1 MKGKGRGRRELFD
14 RLKRF
19 EQRACLALSLH
30 ITREF
35 GIRAICYANY
45 RLAQV
50 GEVTISLPDQSC
62 SEGMVP
68 YPERAN

>member
-1 MKGKGRGRRELFD
+1 MKGKGWGRRELFD

-19 EQRACLALSLH
+19 EQRACLTLSLH
-30 ITREF
+30 IIREF

-45 RLAQV
+45 RVAQV
-50 GEVTISLPDQSC
+50 GEITISLPDQSC
-62 SEGMVP
+62 SEGMVS